1 MNLSA
6 ATHARAAGQDI
17 DKGCSARPVTLEP
30 MPWANLAGVLTSI
43 IDDEESSQPRM
54 NDAAAAFEGLALLLG
69 KL

>member
-1 MNLSA
+1 MHVLQGKTLTKDA
-6 ATHARAAGQDI
+6 VQDLLHA
-17 DKGCSARPVTLEP
+17 LEP